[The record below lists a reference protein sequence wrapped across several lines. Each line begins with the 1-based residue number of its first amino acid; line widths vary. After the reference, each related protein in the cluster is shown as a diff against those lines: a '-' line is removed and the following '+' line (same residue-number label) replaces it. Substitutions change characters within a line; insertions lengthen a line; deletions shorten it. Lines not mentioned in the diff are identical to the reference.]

1 MGALWCTIQDKQV
14 EKMQVKVLQKARR
27 RAKRNLVWVSNPDA
41 TFAMC
46 CLEGGELSLFR

>member
-1 MGALWCTIQDKQV
+1 MGALWCTIQDKQG
-14 EKMQVKVLQKARR
+14 EKMQVNMLQKARR

-46 CLEGGELSLFR
+46 CLEGELSLFR